1 MLENIMKRKSEL
13 PDSGAKPT
21 GNRSVNFQK
30 LGAFLGLILL
40 GLFFSFASSSFLQV
54 NNLLNIALQTSI
66 VAIVAI
72 GQTYVIIK
80 GGIDLSVGSIAAL
93 SGVIAA
99 QMMTSGSP
107 IWIAVI
113 VGIVGGI
120 VCGLLN
126 GAIISY
132 GNIPPFI
139 ATLGMMGIARGAV
152 LVITDGT
159 PVSGLPRSYGVLGGG
174 TVFGIPMPVILMV
187 IISIIMAVILSRSRF
202 GRSVYAIGSNEK
214 AAFLSG
220 INVNKT
226 KLGVYALS
234 GMLAGIAGIILTS
247 RLISAA
253 PTAGQNY
260 ELDAIAAAV
269 IGGASLSGGVGTIVG
284 TLIGAFIM
292 GILRNGLNLL
302 GVSYYWQQIA
312 IGIVIVGAVYI
323 DTLRQKAK

>member
-1 MLENIMKRKSEL
+1 MDNIKSTRTILPGSDEKPSGKRL
-13 PDSGAKPT
+13 L
-21 GNRSVNFQK
+21 NLQK
-30 LGAFLGLILL
+30 IGAFLGLILL
-40 GLFFSFASSSFLQV
+40 GLFFSLANSHFLQV
-54 NNLLNIALQTSI
+54 NNLLNVALQTSI

-99 QMMTSGSP
+99 EMMTSGSP
-107 IWIAVI
+107 IWLSVI
-113 VGIVGGI
+113 VGALGGV

-132 GNIPPFI
+132 GKIPPFI

-152 LVITDGT
+152 LVITDGI
-159 PVSGLPRSYGVLGGG
+159 PVSGLPKAFGKLGGG
-174 TVFGIPMPVILMV
+174 TFLGIPMPIILMV
-187 IISIIMAVILSRSRF
+187 IIAIIMSFVLSRSRF

-214 AAFLSG
+214 ASFLSG

-226 KLGVYALS
+226 KLGVYGLS
-234 GMLAGIAGIILTS
+234 GLLAGIAGIILTS

-312 IGIVIVGAVYI
+312 IGIVIIGAVYV
-323 DTLRQKAK
+323 DTLRRRAK